1 MKKKHLSLKHV
12 VIIGIILLSTVNLNA
27 QLTTG
32 TYTIGGT
39 SPDYATVVAAVS
51 ELNTNGIAGDGPV
64 VFTIADGTYD
74 GQFAIN
80 AITNASSVN
89 TITFSS
95 ASEDSTK
102 VTIMYA
108 TSGSSNNYVL
118 QFNGCDYVTFK
129 QVRIYNYATT
139 SYNRVVELNGTST
152 NNQFLNCEIIGYS
165 GATASSN
172 QALIYA
178 YGDVIDNLTVENCFI
193 QSGGYGFYLEGIG
206 TVSSNLKVKGNSIAS
221 KNGMYLK
228 NQNRCQIE
236 SNTINATYT
245 YGIEL
250 RECHYNILISKN
262 TIKVESTVGANG
274 IYLNACDGNIVDK
287 GLISN
292 NSIVDIGSTGYSN
305 YGVYLTGSDY
315 QRIYHNSVH
324 LISSNLSGS
333 SMYVTGGSNVE
344 ILNNNLVNST
354 LSYALYAAT
363 ADIVSSSN
371 YNNLYSGGN
380 FLAYWGQNSHDL
392 SELQAIGK
400 DVNSTAYYPSFV
412 SNTDLRP
419 LTNWIN
425 GTATNTIIGLVA
437 DDLNGTARNAGTP
450 DVGAFEFTPG
460 NLNSYSGTLTI
471 GASGDFNS
479 FAEAVDSLK
488 KLGVTGPV
496 TILVDDGTYPEQI
509 IIPEIP
515 GASATNRITFQS
527 VSSDSTK
534 VTLAANS
541 TSTSDNYVV
550 YFAGADYI
558 TFSKLKLANSSTG
571 TYGRVINLVGH
582 SHDVTFENNIFIGA
596 GSEYS
601 NNDRTVIY
609 SGGQQA
615 DNLTIQQNVFTNGS
629 RHVVIAGID
638 ASPDIPVE
646 GLTVSNNIFNKAD
659 YNVAVDYGK
668 NLNISQNQINDFLSG
683 AIYLYYCENPFVIEK
698 NKIKSTSSDDQSIR
712 IENCIGAEGAKIANN
727 FITISYS
734 SSYSLL
740 GIWLNNSQ
748 FIDVLFNSINVVG
761 TNVDNSALYLGAGS
775 NLAIKNNILAV
786 NGNGYALTKSGSL
799 TNLDCDYND
808 FYSTGANLVKWEGV
822 IYSKL
827 NDYMAATGNDANSL
841 NVNPTFASTTD
852 LHTNSFWLDGQG
864 VQVSAI
870 TDDIDGDARNNPPCM
885 GADEYTSTL
894 VPLAGTYEIGAG
906 GDFANISE
914 AVFELSQNGISDNVI
929 FEILTGTYVEQFVI
943 PQIFIVDEADS
954 IVFKSK
960 TGIASDVVITFEGT
974 STANNYIMKLEG
986 ADGLT
991 FKNLS
996 FVAANSE
1003 YSQCVSIIGNIERV
1017 NFLNCTFQ
1025 GRTSATTSSNSVIIA
1040 AYDNE
1045 PYLNKVTID
1054 SCTFLNGSW
1063 AMDFNG
1069 PSTQMENIRIRY
1081 NHINSNYKGIY
1092 LSDIKAPEIVSN
1104 HIIYNSEQGYGIKL
1118 NNCLSTATK
1127 AMLITKN
1134 QVYSNYRTTEG
1145 SIALINSGGVG
1156 SQPALVA
1163 NNVVQGSNSG
1173 LYNSNGIYLYRADYT
1188 NFYFNSINLTGNS
1201 FTDKAL
1207 YIDDC
1212 DYINIYNNSLA
1223 VRGELGNN
1231 ETGQGYALHVNG
1243 GVNVVAD
1250 YNNLY
1255 SPGRYLARWNTTDC
1269 ASITDLKTA
1278 SSQFTNSISVFPSYP
1293 AFNNLETK
1301 SYFLDSKAQLFSG
1314 VTDDIL
1320 GMVRNA
1326 STPDIGAFEIEIP
1339 SAPLSGNYT
1348 VGDGGSIPTIDSM
1361 VQSLMLLGINGSVT
1375 LNLADGIYENTHF
1388 LLRDIPGTGPG
1399 DSVIIQSAAT
1409 DSTKVSLAFAQT
1421 QGNNYVFY
1429 LNGTDY
1435 LTFKQVTFSTSGS
1448 SYTRFIVMDG
1458 NSNHLNL
1465 FNNRFNGV
1473 NVTTY
1478 NVEQA
1483 SIYSYSDH
1491 IIDYLNIK
1499 NNAFNYNGYGVLLNG
1514 YNTYKN
1520 QNILIDGNYFNNQ
1533 HTQIYMYRINNPE
1546 VVSNTMIQ
1554 CQGNG
1559 IMFDYCTEGIK
1570 AIGNRISTSYTNVNG
1585 INLNYTDGTGVT
1597 PGMIANNFIQCA
1609 GLNGLYM
1616 YSSDYHNIYH
1626 NSINHTG
1633 NNSGAALTANYG
1645 SNIKVVNNILNATSN
1660 GYAYYT
1666 NSTTNILESDYNNIN
1681 TDGTRYAYYNAAATD
1696 LTDWQA
1702 KSGKDAHSFEVQPE
1716 FMSET
1721 DLHLLSFDLMEQA
1734 TVLSEITTDID
1745 GELRDLVNPDIG
1757 ADEIYARPPLVESKE
1772 ICEGDETP
1780 TLTALGI
1787 NIKWYSNPELSNLI
1801 WTANEYFPAVTE
1813 PGTYTYYV
1821 TQTIG
1826 DDESEPTIV
1835 TFTIHASPV
1844 IDAVIVNIDCQ
1855 GNSYGSI
1862 NLTVTG
1868 DNEPF
1873 FYRWSNE
1880 STTEDITKLL
1890 PGGYFV
1896 TVEDIIGCSATDSF
1910 EITAPEEIVLTMIV
1924 NDADCGENNGI
1935 ATVFAEGGNPPFEYF
1950 WTTGD
1955 TVPVVDSLYS
1965 GIYVAT
1971 VTDQSGCSKSAVA
1984 TVNDLGGSLITVDA
1998 INDVKCYGGNDGSI
2012 AISISGGVTPYNIQ
2026 WSNGAT
2032 TEDINGLVVG
2042 SYEITVTAADECKA
2056 VRSIPVSQPN
2066 PILIG
2071 LGVFDAQCGQSN
2083 GSAVTN
2089 VTGGVSPYTYGWST
2103 GASETGITGLGIG
2116 IYAVTITDAN
2126 SCEAEKSFAISEL
2139 GAPVVYVD
2147 SIVEGT
2153 CGNQDGAIYITA
2165 YGGTGTPYTYLWNTS
2180 STQEDLIGVNPGE
2193 YSVTVTDTVGC
2204 AGAAVAEIVA
2214 EKPETPQI
2222 CMVTVDTATNYNEII
2237 WEEPTTTGIDYYN
2250 IYRESTQSGVYQLIG
2265 TRNYEDE
2272 SLFVDENSNAQQRS
2286 YRYKISAV
2294 NTCGVESELSN
2305 HHKTMHLTINL
2316 GLNGNINLIWDHYEG
2331 FAISTYYIYRFTSV
2345 SGWVKYDS
2353 ISSNLTSF
2361 TDFDAPT
2368 EQLHYFIEIVHLDG
2382 CSATK
2387 ATNRNSARSN
2397 VGSIMNEGTAT
2408 TFDVKFTVSS
2418 SEGVLSGASV
2428 TFDGAIKSTD
2438 SNGTAVFNHVPG
2450 NGLLYSV
2457 SMTGFNTESSQI
2469 DVVNSN
2475 VDVNVLL
2482 TPVGI
2487 DDAVKIT
2494 VSIYPNPNHGKF
2506 NLVCKNSKTGYLEY
2520 RIYDIQGTMKLMKV
2534 ISNMDDKFT
2543 EIIDLQSVSSGIY
2556 YLQIIVDGEINYKKI
2571 VIQ

>member
-1 MKKKHLSLKHV
+1 MDSY
-12 VIIGIILLSTVNLNA
+12 
-27 QLTTG
+27 TG
-32 TYTIGGT
+32 TVTIGT
-39 SPDYATVVAAVS
+39 
-51 ELNTNGIAGDGPV
+51 
-64 VFTIADGTYD
+64 
-74 GQFAIN
+74 
-80 AITNASSVN
+80 
-89 TITFSS
+89 
-95 ASEDSTK
+95 
-102 VTIMYA
+102 
-108 TSGSSNNYVL
+108 
-118 QFNGCDYVTFK
+118 
-129 QVRIYNYATT
+129 
-139 SYNRVVELNGTST
+139 
-152 NNQFLNCEIIGYS
+152 
-165 GATASSN
+165 
-172 QALIYA
+172 
-178 YGDVIDNLTVENCFI
+178 
-193 QSGGYGFYLEGIG
+193 
-206 TVSSNLKVKGNSIAS
+206 
-221 KNGMYLK
+221 
-228 NQNRCQIE
+228 
-236 SNTINATYT
+236 
-245 YGIEL
+245 
-250 RECHYNILISKN
+250 
-262 TIKVESTVGANG
+262 
-274 IYLNACDGNIVDK
+274 
-287 GLISN
+287 
-292 NSIVDIGSTGYSN
+292 
-305 YGVYLTGSDY
+305 
-315 QRIYHNSVH
+315 
-324 LISSNLSGS
+324 
-333 SMYVTGGSNVE
+333 
-344 ILNNNLVNST
+344 
-354 LSYALYAAT
+354 
-363 ADIVSSSN
+363 
-371 YNNLYSGGN
+371 
-380 FLAYWGQNSHDL
+380 
-392 SELQAIGK
+392 
-400 DVNSTAYYPSFV
+400 
-412 SNTDLRP
+412 
-419 LTNWIN
+419 
-425 GTATNTIIGLVA
+425 
-437 DDLNGTARNAGTP
+437 
-450 DVGAFEFTPG
+450 
-460 NLNSYSGTLTI
+460 
-471 GASGDFNS
+471 SGDFNS
-479 FAEAVDSLK
+479 FTEAVDSLK

-496 TILVDDGTYPEQI
+496 TILVDDGTYPEQLI
-509 IIPEIP
+509 MYEIP

-550 YFAGADYI
+550 NFAGADYI

-571 TYGRVINLVGH
+571 NYGRVINLVGH

-596 GSEYS
+596 GSEYAS
-601 NNDRTVIY
+601 NDRTVIY
-609 SGGQQA
+609 SSGQQA
-615 DNLTIQQNVFTNGS
+615 DNLTVQQNVFTNGS

-638 ASPDIPVE
+638 GSPDIPVK
-646 GLTVSNNIFNKAD
+646 GLTISNNTFNKAD
-659 YNVAVDYGK
+659 YNVAVDFGK
-668 NLNISQNQINDFLSG
+668 DLNISQNQFNDFLTG

-712 IENCIGAEGAKIANN
+712 IENCTGAEGAKIVNN
-727 FITISYS
+727 FITINYS

-748 FIDVLFNSINVVG
+748 FIEVLFNSINVVG
-761 TNVDNSALYLGAGS
+761 THVDNSAIYLGAGS
-775 NLAIKNNILAV
+775 NLTIKNNILAV
-786 NGNGYALTKSGSL
+786 NGNGYALNKLGSL
-799 TNLDCDYND
+799 TNLDCNYND
-808 FYSTGANLVKWEGV
+808 FYSTGANLIKWESV

-827 NDYMAATGNDANSL
+827 NDYTLATSNDANSL
-841 NVNPTFASTTD
+841 NVNPSFASTTD

-864 VQVSAI
+864 MQVSAV
-870 TDDIDGDARNNPPCM
+870 TDDIDGNVRNNPPCM

-906 GDFANISE
+906 GDFASITE
-914 AVFELSQNGISDNVI
+914 AVFELSQNGISDNVV
-929 FEILTGTYVEQFVI
+929 FEILTGTYIEQFVI
-943 PQIFIVDEADS
+943 PQVFIVDEADS

-974 STANNYIMKLEG
+974 STANNYIVKLEG
-986 ADGLT
+986 ADCLT

-996 FVAANSE
+996 FAAANSE
-1003 YSQCVSIIGNIERV
+1003 YSQCISIIGNIERI
-1017 NFLNCTFQ
+1017 NFLNCSFQ
-1025 GRTSATTSSNSVIIA
+1025 GRTSASTSSNSVIIA
-1040 AYDNE
+1040 AYENE
-1045 PYLNKVTID
+1045 PYLNQVTID

-1104 HIIYNSEQGYGIKL
+1104 HIIYNMELGYGIKL

-1127 AMLITKN
+1127 ALLLTKN

-1145 SIALINSGGVG
+1145 SIALINSGGIG

-1173 LYNSNGIYLYRADYT
+1173 LYNSNGIYHYRADYT

-1207 YIDDC
+1207 YVDDC

-1223 VRGELGNN
+1223 IRGELGNN
-1231 ETGQGYALHVNG
+1231 ETGQGYALHING
-1243 GVNVVAD
+1243 GVSVVAD

-1255 SPGRYLARWNTTDC
+1255 SPGRYIARWNTTDC

-1278 SSQFTNSISVFPSYP
+1278 SSQFANSISVFPSYP

-1301 SYFLDSKAQLFSG
+1301 SYFLNSKAQVFSV

-1320 GMVRNA
+1320 GVVRNT
-1326 STPDIGAFEIEIP
+1326 STPDIGAYEIEIS

-1348 VGDGGSIPTIDSM
+1348 VGIGGSIPTIDSM
-1361 VQSLMLLGINGSVT
+1361 VQSLLLLGINESVT
-1375 LNLADGIYENTHF
+1375 FNLADGVYENTHF
-1388 LLRDIPGTGPG
+1388 LLRDIPGTGPS

-1435 LTFKQVTFSTSGS
+1435 LTFKHVTFSTSGTG
-1448 SYTRFIVMDG
+1448 YTRFIVMDG

-1491 IIDYLNIK
+1491 IIDHLNIK

-1514 YNTYKN
+1514 YTTYKN
-1520 QNILIDGNYFNNQ
+1520 QNILIEGNYFNNQ
-1533 HTQIYMYRINNPE
+1533 HTQVYMYRINNPA

-1570 AIGNRISTSYTNVNG
+1570 AIRNRISTSYTNVNG
-1585 INLNYTDGTGVT
+1585 IILNYSDGTGVT

-1645 SNIKVVNNILNATSN
+1645 SNIKIVNNILNATSN

-1681 TDGTRYAYYNAAATD
+1681 TDGTRYAYYNATATD
-1696 LTDWQA
+1696 LADWQT

-1734 TVLSEITTDID
+1734 AVLSEITTDID

-1772 ICEGDETP
+1772 ICEGDEIP
-1780 TLTALGI
+1780 TLIALGI
-1787 NIKWYSNPELSNLI
+1787 NIKWYSDPELTDLI
-1801 WTANEYFPAVTE
+1801 WTASEFLPSVTE
-1813 PGTYTYYV
+1813 SGTYTYYV

-1835 TFTIHASPV
+1835 TFIIHAAPIIEATV
-1844 IDAVIVNIDCQ
+1844 VNIDCQ
-1855 GNSYGSI
+1855 GNTYGFI
-1862 NLTVTG
+1862 NLTVSG

-1890 PGGYFV
+1890 PGEYFV
-1896 TVEDIIGCSATDSF
+1896 TVEDIIGCSSTDSF
-1910 EITAPEEIVLTMIV
+1910 DITAPEEIVLTMIV
-1924 NDADCGENNGI
+1924 NDADCGENNGK
-1935 ATVFAEGGNPPFEYF
+1935 ATIFAEGGNPPFEYF

-1955 TVPVVDSLYS
+1955 TNSIVDSLYS

-1971 VTDQSGCSKSAVA
+1971 VTDQNGCSKSAIA
-1984 TVNDLGGSLITVDA
+1984 TVNDLGGSLITLDA
-1998 INDVKCYGGNDGSI
+1998 INNVKCYGGNDGSI
-2012 AISISGGVTPYNIQ
+2012 AISISGGVTPYNIK

-2032 TEDINGLVVG
+2032 TEDINGLVAG
-2042 SYEITVTAADECKA
+2042 PYEIAVTDADGCKA
-2056 VRSIPVSQPN
+2056 VRSIPVSQPD
-2066 PILIG
+2066 PIQTG

-2089 VTGGVSPYTYGWST
+2089 VTGGVSPYTYNWST
-2103 GASETGITGLGIG
+2103 GTSETGITGLGLG
-2116 IYAVTITDAN
+2116 IYAVTVTDAN
-2126 SCEAEKSFAISEL
+2126 SCETEKSFAVSEL
-2139 GAPVVYVD
+2139 DAPVVYVD
-2147 SIVEGT
+2147 SIAEGT

-2165 YGGTGTPYTYLWNTS
+2165 YGGTGSLYTYLWNTG
-2180 STQEDLIGVNPGE
+2180 STQEDLIGVNSGE
-2193 YSVTVTDTVGC
+2193 YSVKVTDTVGC
-2204 AGAAVAEIVA
+2204 TGATVTEIVA

-2222 CMVTVDTATNYNEII
+2222 CMVTVDTATNNNEII
-2237 WEEPTTTGIDYYN
+2237 WEKPITTDIDYYN

-2265 TRNYEDE
+2265 TRNYENE

-2294 NTCGVESELSN
+2294 NTCGVESELSS

-2331 FAISTYYIYRFTSV
+2331 FAISTYYIYRFTSEL
-2345 SGWVKYDS
+2345 GWVKYDS

-2368 EQLHYFIEIVHLDG
+2368 EQLHYFIEIVNVDG
-2382 CSATK
+2382 CSITK
-2387 ATNRNSARSN
+2387 AGNRNTSRSN
-2397 VGSIMNEGTAT
+2397 VGSIMSEGGITYYSVLFKVNSEGNPISGAEVTVAENTQITDVNGET
-2408 TFDVKFTVSS
+2408 TFTEQTV
-2418 SEGVLSGASV
+2418 GSGTMYSV
-2428 TFDGAIKSTD
+2428 TKEGFQNYIESFTIVD
-2438 SNGTAVFNHVPG
+2438 SDIT
-2450 NGLLYSV
+2450 
-2457 SMTGFNTESSQI
+2457 
-2469 DVVNSN
+2469 
-2475 VDVNVLL
+2475 VNVEL
-2482 TPVGI
+2482 TPVG
-2487 DDAVKIT
+2487 
-2494 VSIYPNPNHGKF
+2494 VSEMRRSMIKVYPNPNTGHFFVNIKLDDNNVIAYKVYNSLGT
-2506 NLVCKNSKTGYLEY
+2506 LVHFQNSLNTIGNITESIELGNIQKGFYILKIEMNQTVYYY
-2520 RIYDIQGTMKLMKV
+2520 RI
-2534 ISNMDDKFT
+2534 
-2543 EIIDLQSVSSGIY
+2543 
-2556 YLQIIVDGEINYKKI
+2556 IVK
-2571 VIQ
+2571 